1 MKSIFF
7 IIAFLIVYGSLY
19 PFHFSANSMSPESLQ
34 ALLNFDVRQTSLTD
48 IIANIVLFIP
58 FGLFIRLVFPN
69 QTTKIQMLNLALLT
83 FVFAYGIQAL
93 QLFTEDRKPWGGDA
107 VWNMVGYF
115 VGLVL
120 YSFSQLRFLRSI
132 QTLSINGQICL
143 VLAISIIVLE
153 LAPFAP
159 SIDLDV
165 LKQNVKA
172 LLSNPTI
179 DWYWTVEGTLYWL
192 VPFYLLKLAVPS
204 FASLPRL
211 SFIVFGVLLAKFIIV
226 SSNVNLTLLVSGIN
240 ALIVWGV
247 FGRRINI
254 GFLAVLM
261 LIKIVSNGL
270 HPFVLSEQ
278 TQAFNWIPFT
288 GSMNG
293 NILFNIVVFA
303 KKIAIYGATIWLLF
317 LWSQRLLMST
327 LVCVAALLMTELLQT
342 RFVDSTPESTDLVL
356 AVFIAFI
363 LKQVIKPSLSHNK
376 DKPLASTAVI
386 NGEQLMKS
394 SNADSSSNKGHIN
407 SKTKRSLIAISSFLL
422 VIVFGTFIYWSS
434 ADSGEIKVRQ
444 ASWIKMNNPRLIFD
458 HHTHSTYSDGSL
470 NIVELAEL
478 AYIKGCDAFA
488 VTDHSDNIDN
498 FRQSR
503 FDDIRAV
510 REKYPV
516 MMVFGGIEV
525 EMPSY
530 SGREHVNI
538 LTLPEYEYPVI
549 QGLFKSLLSI
559 DERPK
564 SEWDSSVLDSIY
576 EVPGAGLNSV
586 AIYNHPSRKDL
597 DKDQDENYVDIQD
610 WNRNFQHIIGVSG
623 APGHQNKEAIGS
635 YETKIMPIDRW
646 DPFAATV
653 GGTWDRLL
661 SEGEQIW
668 AAVASSDYHSDSMD
682 YAPCEFSRIHVNAP
696 TRDYEGI
703 IRALKAGTFWAD
715 HGKLLQDY
723 RLTVTSQDGKQ
734 VAHPGATIDLAGNN
748 NVLAVELSVTKSPEY
763 SSDYL
768 RFELISNCNREET
781 TLESKLLPP
790 EQDTM
795 SVVFPI
801 FDKKRGEQ
809 CYVRSRVIRES
820 VEKNRLSAYSNPI
833 FIKY

>member
-34 ALLNFDVRQTSLTD
+34 ALLNFDLRQTSLTD

-69 QTTKIQMLNLALLT
+69 QTTKMQLLNLALFT

-120 YSFSQLRFLRSI
+120 FSFSQLRFLRSI
-132 QTLSINGQICL
+132 QTLSINGQISL

-211 SFIVFGVLLAKFIIV
+211 SVIVFSVLLAKFIIV

-327 LVCVAALLMTELLQT
+327 LVCGAALLMTELLQT

-386 NGEQLMKS
+386 NGEQLMKN
-394 SNADSSSNKGHIN
+394 SNADSSSNKS
-407 SKTKRSLIAISSFLL
+407 SKKIKVVAVIAILLSTLLGLSTVLSDKSSSD
-422 VIVFGTFIYWSS
+422 IV
-434 ADSGEIKVRQ
+434 VRQ
-444 ASWIKMNNPRLIFD
+444 APWANVKHPPLIFD
-458 HHTHSTYSDGSL
+458 HHTHSNYSDGSL
-470 NIVELAEL
+470 SIKELTEL
-478 AYIKGCDAFA
+478 AYLEGCHAFA
-488 VTDHSDNIDN
+488 ITDHSNDVSN
-498 FRQSR
+498 FRASR
-503 FDDIRAV
+503 IQDIKDMRAQF
-510 REKYPV
+510 PV
-516 MMVFGGIEV
+516 MLIFGGIELG
-525 EMPSY
+525 MPSY
-530 SGREHVNI
+530 SQRERVNI
-538 LTLPEYEYPVI
+538 ITLPEYEELMI
-549 QGLFKSLLSI
+549 SKIMQALI
-559 DERPK
+559 DAKGVDKAQQDLVVLEAINTIERAK
-564 SEWDSSVLDSIY
+564 HNTIK
-576 EVPGAGLNSV
+576 
-586 AIYNHPSRKDL
+586 IYNHPSRRDRN
-597 DKDQDENYVDIQD
+597 DGAIENYRDIKN
-610 WNRNFQHIIGVSG
+610 WNKDFNHITAVAG
-623 APGHQNKEAIGS
+623 APGRQKAEPIGDYKS
-635 YETKIMPIDRW
+635 EKQTIDRW
-646 DPFAATV
+646 DPFVAEV
-653 GGTWDRLL
+653 GGTWDKLL

-668 AAVASSDYHSDSMD
+668 GAIATTDFHDAGTS
-682 YAPCEFSRIHVNAP
+682 YAPCEFSRTHVNAP
-696 TRDYEGI
+696 THDYKGI
-703 IRALKAGTFWAD
+703 VEAIKAGTFWAD
-715 HGKLLQDY
+715 HGKLLDDY
-723 RLTVTSQDGKQ
+723 QFTITSQDTKV
-734 VAHPGATIDLAGNN
+734 VAYPGSTIDLAGNDN
-748 NVLAVELSVTKSPEY
+748 ILNVEIAISKMPEY
-763 SSDYL
+763 ADDFF
-768 RFELISNCNREET
+768 RFELISNCNSKKT
-781 TLESKLLPP
+781 VLESTLMPP
-790 EQDTM
+790 EKSKITIPI
-795 SVVFPI
+795 PI
-801 FDKKRGEQ
+801 FEQNREEQ
-809 CYVRSRVIRES
+809 CYVRSRIIRES
-820 VEKNRLSAYSNPI
+820 IEPNRLSAYSNPI
-833 FIKY
+833 FIKF